1 MRTLSNFLR
10 LAAPYWMSAQRWYAW
25 VMLVVVVGCAM
36 GIIEVGVYLNRWNKR
51 FYDALA
57 QYDGSHMPDLVLE
70 WLLYITITVLL
81 VIVGSWTQKRLMF
94 DWREHLTRWLE
105 DRWLTNHAQYRLK
118 LREEPDNPDQRI
130 AEDAYQLA
138 DRTIVLVKYFIMNLF
153 KLVAFTSILWGLSG
167 VVRFTIFG
175 TEIEIHGFMVW
186 VALVWSVVC
195 TIITHY
201 IGRRLKP
208 LNVERQH
215 READF
220 RATLLRVRDNAE
232 QVASWRGEDT
242 EMTRFNGRFQR
253 IKENWLALIRRE
265 FQLEAFTSSY
275 LRLNRIIGI
284 LAALPVYLTRS
295 LTFGDLIQAS
305 TAFSNVQ
312 DGFGWLLD
320 YYKRIMEWAAVVERL
335 HRFDESLTHAQAVKS
350 IGTPAEDNEVRTH
363 ALSIFTPFGKLLSS
377 GINLAVK
384 PGSWMLVDGRSGAGK
399 STLLR
404 TLAGLWPFAK
414 GSFSLP
420 DKKFLF
426 VTQKAYLPFDA
437 LEDVLTYPVRGRFTE
452 SELKDALEKVGLGR
466 LSARLKEKKD
476 WAQELSGGESQRLA
490 FARVLLNRPEIL
502 FLDEATNQL
511 DDASAMQ
518 LISILKTELPQT
530 VVLMVPHQPAVKNL
544 AETRIEIGGPAPAVA

>member
-253 IKENWLALIRRE
+253 IKE
-265 FQLEAFTSSY
+265 
-275 LRLNRIIGI
+275 
-284 LAALPVYLTRS
+284 
-295 LTFGDLIQAS
+295 
-305 TAFSNVQ
+305 
-312 DGFGWLLD
+312 
-320 YYKRIMEWAAVVERL
+320 
-335 HRFDESLTHAQAVKS
+335 
-350 IGTPAEDNEVRTH
+350 
-363 ALSIFTPFGKLLSS
+363 
-377 GINLAVK
+377 
-384 PGSWMLVDGRSGAGK
+384 
-399 STLLR
+399 
-404 TLAGLWPFAK
+404 
-414 GSFSLP
+414 
-420 DKKFLF
+420 
-426 VTQKAYLPFDA
+426 
-437 LEDVLTYPVRGRFTE
+437 
-452 SELKDALEKVGLGR
+452 
-466 LSARLKEKKD
+466 
-476 WAQELSGGESQRLA
+476 
-490 FARVLLNRPEIL
+490 
-502 FLDEATNQL
+502 
-511 DDASAMQ
+511 
-518 LISILKTELPQT
+518 
-530 VVLMVPHQPAVKNL
+530 
-544 AETRIEIGGPAPAVA
+544 